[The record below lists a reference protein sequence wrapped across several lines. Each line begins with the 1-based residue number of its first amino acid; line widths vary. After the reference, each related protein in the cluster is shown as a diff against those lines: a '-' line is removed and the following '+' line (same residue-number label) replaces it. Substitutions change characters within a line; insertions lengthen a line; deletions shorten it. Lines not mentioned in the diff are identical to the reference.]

1 MRRYQRLWRRKARM
15 RCLGVRLDDR
25 REIRAG
31 IGEQVF
37 DTALREQRQIGLRDA
52 LGLEFLPRH
61 PALLLFRLSLAEH
74 SAEGCGKKPDRRLRD
89 ATRIQRGTE
98 RLVYRWRER

>member
-37 DTALREQRQIGLRDA
+37 DAALREQRQIGLRDA
-52 LGLEFLPRH
+52 PGLEFLPAHATFSPLGAIDRIVGSRQW
-61 PALLLFRLSLAEH
+61 PEAKR
-74 SAEGCGKKPDRRLRD
+74 KKGWPGNCTSPMTPSGPQSGIGR
-89 ATRIQRGTE
+89 
-98 RLVYRWRER
+98 